1 VAGGSILRA
10 IFVWLTLIIT
20 AFLFLLNLGLV
31 IVFRKRK
38 KTEVLS
44 YIGAGLIELAVF
56 CVVLLFHLG
65 VLTSI
70 PFHLPPGLSF
80 NRAEI
85 AAALALGIGLFP
97 AAYWHR
103 VSMAQLRARME
114 QDARLMKMRSDGGVR
129 IKTPEEWM
137 T

>member
-1 VAGGSILRA
+1 MTT
-10 IFVWLTLIIT
+10 IFVWLTLVIT
-20 AFLFLLNLGLV
+20 AFLFLLNVVLAM
-31 IVFRKRK
+31 VFRRRGAL
-38 KTEVLS
+38 EVLS
-44 YIGAGLIELAVF
+44 YTGAGLVELAAF
-56 CVVLLFHLG
+56 CVVLLFHLRI
-65 VLTSI
+65 LASI

-80 NRAEI
+80 NRVEI

>member
-1 VAGGSILRA
+1 MRA

-20 AFLFLLNLGLV
+20 AFLFLLNLGLL

>member
-1 VAGGSILRA
+1 MLLTTV
-10 IFVWLTLIIT
+10 FVWLTLIIT
-20 AFLFLLNLGLV
+20 AFLFALNTALTVL
-31 IVFRKRK
+31 FRKRGAA
-38 KTEVLS
+38 EVLS
-44 YIGAGLIELAVF
+44 YVAAGLIELAAF

-65 VLTSI
+65 ILTSI

-103 VSMAQLRARME
+103 VSMSQLRTRMAE
-114 QDARLMKMRSDGGVR
+114 DARLMKMRSDGGVR

>member
-1 VAGGSILRA
+1 MRA

>member
-1 VAGGSILRA
+1 MRT

-20 AFLFLLNLGLV
+20 AFLFVLNLALV
-31 IVFRKRK
+31 IIFRKRK

>member
-1 VAGGSILRA
+1 MRA

-31 IVFRKRK
+31 IVFRRRK

-114 QDARLMKMRSDGGVR
+114 QDAKLMKMRSDGGVR

>member
-1 VAGGSILRA
+1 MRT

-70 PFHLPPGLSF
+70 PFHLPPDLSF

-114 QDARLMKMRSDGGVR
+114 QDAKLMKMRSDGGVR

>member
-1 VAGGSILRA
+1 MRTV
-10 IFVWLTLIIT
+10 FVWLTLIIT

-31 IVFRKRK
+31 IIFRKRK